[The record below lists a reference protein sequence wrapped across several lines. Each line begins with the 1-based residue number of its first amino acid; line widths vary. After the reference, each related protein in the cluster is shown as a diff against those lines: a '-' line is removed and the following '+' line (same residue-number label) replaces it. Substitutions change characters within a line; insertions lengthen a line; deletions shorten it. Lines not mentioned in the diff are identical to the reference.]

1 MQRGLGLWPALL
13 LALISISGCRAP
25 GSIGQSAANSAIASA
40 SPTAAGAR
48 QLRYAVVSLTRPS
61 GHSHTTIA
69 SDGTATTDYLYHE
82 NGRGPELTLSYRLQA
97 DGTLAWYQVRGRD
110 EMGIAVDEHFAIEQ
124 GQARWQSSSERGA
137 QALERPAFYLPLNSS
152 CEIDGLLAR
161 ALERA
166 GGALPLLPAGE
177 ARSQPAGEFTIT
189 VSGTARHLRGVSIS
203 GLDFVPSLVWLDD
216 DGTYFGTVDSWY
228 ACVPEG
234 WQSAIDAL
242 IAEGKR
248 LNAARDVR
256 LAQQLAQR
264 PPAAGLAIAHARV
277 FDAASRRWLDDQTVL
292 VQGERI
298 SALGPAATTRIPAG
312 AQVIDGTGKSL
323 LPGLWDAH
331 VHLSQADGLLDIAS
345 GVTTVRDVGNDPDLA
360 DDLKQRFDSGAA
372 IGPHVLRHGVVE
384 GRGPDAASWTITAM
398 TEAEARAAV
407 DFYVERGY
415 DGMKI
420 YNSTPVALVPLIA
433 QLAHAHG
440 MRVDGHVP
448 FGMRAE
454 ECVRAGYDEVTHV
467 NMIYLDF
474 LAGPD
479 VDTRTTARFTVV
491 AAGAAGLDLQ
501 SKPVQDFIALL
512 KSRHAAI
519 DPTVGVFER
528 LFTSRTGAIPPG
540 WQSIASRLPVQ
551 VRRSFLTGGLPI
563 PDGMDQR
570 YNDSAA
576 ALPKLVRAFHD
587 AGIPVLIGTDDWAGV
602 TMARE
607 LELYVQ
613 GGIPSAEVLALATL
627 GAAQLLGQDRI
638 SGSIAAGKRADLVL
652 VDGDPI
658 ARISDVGRVVSVVKN
673 GVVFDSAALCRA
685 VGVRPWQ
692 EHP

>member
-1 MQRGLGLWPALL
+1 MQRHLAVRTAL
-13 LALISISGCRAP
+13 LALLAAIVDCRAP
-25 GSIGQSAANSAIASA
+25 AATGQV
-40 SPTAAGAR
+40 SPTPSATSFGTAADGAR
-48 QLRYAVVSLTRPS
+48 QLKYAVVSLTRPS

-69 SDGTATTDYLYHE
+69 ADGTRTTDYVYHE
-82 NGRGPELTLSYRLQA
+82 NGRGPELTLTYRLQP
-97 DGTLAWYQVRGRD
+97 DGTLASYQARGRD
-110 EMGIAVDEHFAIEQ
+110 EMGIAVDEQFAVEP
-124 GQARWQSSSERGA
+124 GRARWQSSSERGET
-137 QALERPAFYLPLNSS
+137 ALTGAAFYLPLNTS
-152 CEIDGLLAR
+152 CEVDGLLAR
-161 ALERA
+161 ALEKA
-166 GGALPLLPAGE
+166 NGKLSLLPAGE
-177 ARSQPAGEFTIT
+177 ARLESTGEFKVT
-189 VSGTARHLRGVSIS
+189 VSGTQRHLRSVSIS

-216 DGTYFGTVDSWY
+216 DGSYFGTVDSWF

-234 WQSAIDAL
+234 WEGAIDPL

-248 LNAARDVR
+248 LNTVRDAA

-277 FDAASRRWLDDQTVL
+277 FDAAGKKWLDDQTV
-292 VQGERI
+292 VVRGDRI
-298 SALGPAATTRIPAG
+298 VALGPSAKTTIPAG
-312 AQVIDGTGKSL
+312 ALVIDAKGKSL

-360 DDLKQRFDSGAA
+360 DDLKRRFDSGEAV
-372 IGPHVLRHGVVE
+372 GPHVLRYGVVE

-398 TEAEARAAV
+398 NETEARAAV
-407 DFYVERGY
+407 DFYVKRGY
-415 DGMKI
+415 DGIKI

-433 QLAHAHG
+433 QLAHDHQ

-454 ECVRAGYDEVTHV
+454 DCVRAGYDEVTHI
-467 NMIYLDF
+467 NMVYLNF
-474 LAGPD
+474 LAGPE

-491 AAGAAGLDLQ
+491 AAGAASLDLA

-512 KSRHAAI
+512 RARHTAI

-528 LFTSRTGAIPPG
+528 LFTSRTGAIPPA
-540 WQSIASRLPVQ
+540 WRSIADRLPVQ
-551 VRRSFLTGGLPI
+551 VRRTFLTGGLPI

-576 ALPKLVRAFHD
+576 AMPRLITVFHD
-587 AGIPVLIGTDDWAGV
+587 AGIPLLPGTDDWAGV
-602 TMARE
+602 TLARE

-613 GGIPSAEVLALATL
+613 GGIPAAEVLYLDTL
-627 GAAQLLGQDRI
+627 GVARVLGQDRT
-638 SGSIAAGKRADLVL
+638 SGSIEVGKFADLVL

-658 ARISDVGRVVSVVKN
+658 VRISDVSRVVSVVKS
-673 GVVFDSAALCRA
+673 GVVYDPAALNRA

-692 EHP
+692 ESP